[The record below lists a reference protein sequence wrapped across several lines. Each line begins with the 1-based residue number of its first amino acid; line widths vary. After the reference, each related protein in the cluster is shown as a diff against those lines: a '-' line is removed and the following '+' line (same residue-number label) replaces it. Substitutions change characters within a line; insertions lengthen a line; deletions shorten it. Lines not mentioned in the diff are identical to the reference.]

1 MNTAHRTILALL
13 TVVSITAA
21 WAIGRPTP
29 AASQDGIEVFF
40 SPKGGCTEVI
50 IDMIERA
57 HESIRVQAYSFT
69 STRIAKA
76 ILEAHKAC
84 VEITVVLDS
93 RQRTAKYSSATFFRN
108 QGVPVYIDGDHAI
121 AHNKVI
127 LIDDWAIITGSFNFT
142 NAAEQRN
149 AENLL
154 VIENKAAL
162 MKAYRR
168 NFDQHLK
175 HSGQYGGLDRGTQP
189 KEQAPD
195 DDAATETVYKTASG
209 VKYHR
214 AGCRYLS
221 KSKTPISKKDAKGQ
235 LLAPCKVCKP

>member
-1 MNTAHRTILALL
+1 MSKWRTAGVMAVI
-13 TVVSITAA
+13 VVAA
-21 WAIGRPTP
+21 AAGWTIGRPTP

-69 STRIAKA
+69 STPIAKA
-76 ILEAHKAC
+76 ILEAHKAG

-93 RQRTAKYSSATFFRN
+93 SQRTAKYSSATFFRN
-108 QGVPVYIDGDHAI
+108 QGVPVYIDSDHAI

-175 HSGQYGGLDRGTQP
+175 HSEQYGGLDRGSNRRNKPPTTTRP
-189 KEQAPD
+189 PRRSTRPPPGSGTTEL
-195 DDAATETVYKTASG
+195 DAGICPRAS
-209 VKYHR
+209 R
-214 AGCRYLS
+214 RSA
-221 KSKTPISKKDAKGQ
+221 
-235 LLAPCKVCKP
+235 